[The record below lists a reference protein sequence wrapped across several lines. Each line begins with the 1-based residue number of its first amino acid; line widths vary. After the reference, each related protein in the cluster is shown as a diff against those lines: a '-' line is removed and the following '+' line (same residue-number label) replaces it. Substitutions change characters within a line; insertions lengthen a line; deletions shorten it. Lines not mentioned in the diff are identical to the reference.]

1 MGATTSASEPAHAE
15 TALRRSSSVAVV
27 VMSVLSATYDEG
39 TASFLA
45 PGRHQDPGDDPTPH
59 PAGEPCGPAA
69 PSPRKRA
76 DRRSLSPQPAHGCRR
91 FDPVA
96 HSLKLLRDD
105 GAGALVS
112 VVYGR
117 AAHATERALMSCDQ
131 WST

>member
-1 MGATTSASEPAHAE
+1 MRPRGA
-15 TALRRSSSVAVV
+15 
-27 VMSVLSATYDEG
+27 
-39 TASFLA
+39 LA
-45 PGRHQDPGDDPTPH
+45 PQARR
-59 PAGEPCGPAA
+59 PAA
-69 PSPRKRA
+69 QP
-76 DRRSLSPQPAHGCRR
+76 PQPAHGRRR